1 MQNYYLVRN
10 SRIAFGKAPFFLPF
24 TSDRI
29 NHASFS
35 FRHYSMKIDY
45 KNVEKMLTALK
56 KNIIFGKQ
64 FHRYDNN
71 NKNVST
77 VTVFYVI
84 IIVSLKFVV
93 ESVFTKN
100 NLKNDKWD

>member
-24 TSDRI
+24 TYDRI

-35 FRHYSMKIDY
+35 SLLNENRLQKCG
-45 KNVEKMLTALK
+45 KNVYGFEKK
-56 KNIIFGKQ
+56 YIIFGKQ

-71 NKNVST
+71 NKTVST
-77 VTVFYVI
+77 VT
-84 IIVSLKFVV
+84 LFV
-93 ESVFTKN
+93 
-100 NLKNDKWD
+100 